1 MMVRDE
7 EAMASTSVLS
17 PLP

>member
-7 EAMASTSVLS
+7 EAMGSSSVLS